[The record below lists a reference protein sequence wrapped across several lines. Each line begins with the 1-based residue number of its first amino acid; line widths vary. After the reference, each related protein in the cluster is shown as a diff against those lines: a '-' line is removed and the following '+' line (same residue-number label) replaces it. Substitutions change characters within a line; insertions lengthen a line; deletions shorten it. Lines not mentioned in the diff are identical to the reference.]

1 MRPGGK
7 AEFLP
12 HPVPP
17 PHPPA
22 TSAFIFSDHLR
33 INAQAI

>member
-1 MRPGGK
+1 MVRLNFCPTPS
-7 AEFLP
+7 P
-12 HPVPP
+12 HPT
-17 PHPPA
+17 PPA